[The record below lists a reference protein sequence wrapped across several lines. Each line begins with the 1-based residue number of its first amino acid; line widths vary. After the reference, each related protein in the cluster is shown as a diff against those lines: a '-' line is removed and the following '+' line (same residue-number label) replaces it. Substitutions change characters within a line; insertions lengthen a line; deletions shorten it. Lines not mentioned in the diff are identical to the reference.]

1 MTRSGSLPFI
11 LRQAVA
17 IIFLTCTA
25 LQAAPVTAAPTEEE
39 LKADI
44 VYLCYNQMGE
54 FGAEGVDT
62 CVKAEQ
68 RPCMRCPSIR
78 SSTVKSCSAARIGCK
93 PPAGKWSGRAWTR
106 TSPRQRKRTEAPAGG
121 QAC

>member
-17 IIFLTCTA
+17 IIFVTGTA
-25 LQAAPVTAAPTEEE
+25 LLAVPATAAPTEEE

-68 RPCMRCPSIR
+68 SALHALSQYPQQHGEIVQRCKNR
-78 SSTVKSCSAARIGCK
+78 MQAAGWQLVKSCVDKDIAAAEK
-93 PPAGKWSGRAWTR
+93 KD
-106 TSPRQRKRTEAPAGG
+106 
-121 QAC
+121 

>member
-68 RPCMRCPSIR
+68 SALHALSQYPQQHGEIVQRCKNR
-78 SSTVKSCSAARIGCK
+78 MQA
-93 PPAGKWSGRAWTR
+93 SGWQMVSPAWTR